1 MKTLSVSPR
10 AKSLF
15 AALNAARKENLI
27 LLLPDGTEFILAEVD
42 SFDRE
47 IELTRQNQQLMSLLE
62 DRSQQ
67 SKRVTLAEAR
77 RGLGISSNDAQ
88 Q

>member
-1 MKTLSVSPR
+1 MKTMPVSPR

-15 AALNAARKENLI
+15 EAVNADRKENLI

-67 SKRVTLAEAR
+67 TTRVTLAEAR
-77 RGLGISSNDAQ
+77 RRLGISSNDAQ
-88 Q
+88 

>member
-1 MKTLSVSPR
+1 MKTMPVSPR

-67 SKRVTLAEAR
+67 TTRVTLAEAR
-77 RGLGISSNDAQ
+77 RRLGISSNDAQ
-88 Q
+88 

>member
-1 MKTLSVSPR
+1 MPVSPR

-67 SKRVTLAEAR
+67 TTRVTLAEAR
-77 RGLGISSNDAQ
+77 RRLGISSNDAQ
-88 Q
+88 